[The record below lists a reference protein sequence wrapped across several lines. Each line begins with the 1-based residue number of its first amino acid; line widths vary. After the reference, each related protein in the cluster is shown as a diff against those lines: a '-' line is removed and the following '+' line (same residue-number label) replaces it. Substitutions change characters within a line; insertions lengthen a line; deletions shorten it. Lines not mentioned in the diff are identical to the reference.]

1 MRKKA
6 LGRGIE
12 ALISQTEKDL
22 LKEGF
27 MLIRLR
33 DIKPNPYQPRARIQE
48 ADVED
53 LIASIKEKGVLEPV
67 IVKKQQDHFIL
78 AAGERRFRA
87 AQYAGLSEIPA
98 VIKDLTDQELLEIGL
113 IENLHRQ
120 DLNPL
125 EEATA
130 YDQLHRKFGLTH
142 EEIARV
148 TSRNR
153 STITNTLR
161 ILSLPEKVKDYLR
174 RSLLNEGHARALLS
188 LESELKIVQVAER
201 IVRDGLS
208 VRAAEN
214 FIRKMFKR
222 PAIRPIPE
230 KEPNLL
236 ILEDELSKILRTKV
250 TIAWK
255 KNHGSITIEC
265 LSLEDFNRVY
275 DVLKRGRRI

>member
-12 ALISQTEKDL
+12 ALISHTEKDT
-22 LKEGF
+22 LKEGYK
-27 MLIRLR
+27 LIRLS
-33 DIKPNPYQPRARIQE
+33 DIRPNPYQPRARIEE

-142 EEIARV
+142 EEIARI

-161 ILSLPEKVKDYLR
+161 ILSLPEKVKAYLR
-174 RSLLNEGHARALLS
+174 EGLLNEGHARALLS
-188 LESELKIVQVAER
+188 LDSEIKIVQAAER

-208 VRAAEN
+208 VRAAEKV
-214 FIRKMFKR
+214 IQKTFKR
-222 PAIRPIPE
+222 PVIRPIRE

-236 ILEDELSKILRTKV
+236 ILEDELSKILHTKV
-250 TIAWK
+250 TIVWK
-255 KNHGSITIEC
+255 RNHGSITIEC

-275 DVLKRGRRI
+275 DVLKRGKRI